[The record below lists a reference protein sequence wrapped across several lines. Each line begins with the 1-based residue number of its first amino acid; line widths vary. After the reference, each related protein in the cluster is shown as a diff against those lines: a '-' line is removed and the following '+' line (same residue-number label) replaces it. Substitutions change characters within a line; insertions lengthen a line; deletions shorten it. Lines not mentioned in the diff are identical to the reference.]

1 LTTVLEDKIAGL
13 KQQLFTMAGIAEE
26 MIANSIKSLIDKD
39 PALAEQ
45 VIGPDEDRV
54 NHLEIENEDAAIN
67 LMALYQPEAS
77 NLRTIAM
84 IIKIN
89 NDLER
94 LGDHAVNIAE
104 AARFLMSRPAVKPLV
119 DIPKMAEYAIA
130 MLKDSLDA
138 FTRNDAELARSV
150 CGRDTIVDELND
162 AVKGDLAKV
171 MSTDASTIDRA
182 LKLMMVSLNLE
193 RIADLA
199 TNVAEDVIY
208 IATGQVIKHGHG
220 LAQDPDHES
229 PHSGR

>member
-13 KQQLFTMAGIAEE
+13 KQQLFTMAGIVEE
-26 MIANSIKSLIDKD
+26 MIANSIKALITKD
-39 PALAEQ
+39 PALVEQ
-45 VIGPDEDRV
+45 VVGPDEDRV
-54 NHLEIENEDAAIN
+54 NRLEIQNEDAAIN
-67 LMALYQPEAS
+67 LVALYQPEAS
-77 NLRTIAM
+77 NLRTVVM

-104 AARFLMSRPAVKPLV
+104 AAQFLMDRPAVKPLI

-138 FTRNDAELARSV
+138 FTRNDHELACSV
-150 CGRDTIVDELND
+150 CGRDTIVDDLND
-162 AVKGDLAKV
+162 AVKQDLARV
-171 MSTDASTIDRA
+171 MSADPAAIDRA
-182 LKLMMVSLNLE
+182 LKLMMISLNLE

-208 IATGQVIKHGHG
+208 IATGQVIKHHCK
-220 LAQDPDHES
+220 DTEPPTDH
-229 PHSGR
+229 